1 MDYSLFPLTP
11 VLLERSSLDQ
21 GWGFRLQGGIDFRLP
36 LSIKKVVGG
45 SPAHNKIFP
54 GDGVASIN
62 GKETQTLTH
71 DEAENLIR
79 QSLQLHLVLRRGQL
93 ALIRPTKTPIKFGQ
107 STTPMVNPHAN
118 SALYNTTTPH
128 NYRRF

>member
-1 MDYSLFPLTP
+1 MDYIPLVP

-21 GWGFRLQGGIDFRLP
+21 SWGFRLQGGTDFRLP

-45 SPAHNKIFP
+45 SPVHNKIFP
-54 GDGVASIN
+54 GDGVAAIN
-62 GKETQTLTH
+62 GKDTQTMSH

-79 QSLQLHLVLRRGQL
+79 QSLQLNLVLRRGQL
-93 ALIRPTKTPIKFGQ
+93 ALIRPTKTSVKFG
-107 STTPMVNPHAN
+107 TPAAPPMVNPHAN